1 MKSLLL
7 MLCASTLLLAQAANA
22 EPKGKGPGYWTKRPG
37 VLKPGP
43 SAVINP
49 TVPEP
54 SAMLVFGAGLLAVGI
69 ANRRRRSS

>member
-7 MLCASTLLLAQAANA
+7 MLCASTLFLAHAANA
-22 EPKGKGPGYWTKRPG
+22 ESKGKGPGYWTKRPG

-69 ANRRRRSS
+69 ANRRRRS